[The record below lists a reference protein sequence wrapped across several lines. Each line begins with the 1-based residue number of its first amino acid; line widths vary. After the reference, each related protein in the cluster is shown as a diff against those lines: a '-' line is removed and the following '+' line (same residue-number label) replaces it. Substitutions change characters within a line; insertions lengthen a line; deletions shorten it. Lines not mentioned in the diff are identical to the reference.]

1 MINMQC
7 YKGNCCKSTIRKQCR
22 WYVGTLLCYHYHIML
37 LRSTFRVHSKR
48 APSLIQQS
56 LKLSTTLLASQ
67 NRFLSTTLRL
77 RHERPD
83 ASISKGSS
91 ADTDINAQPI
101 TPRILKIVPN
111 TSDIVELE
119 KQDELIKKRRKL
131 AKEITEMKKYK
142 PISPGIRWFR
152 QPIYTHLFKGRPIK
166 NLTKIKKNHGG
177 RNNTGRITVRHRGGG
192 HKRRLRLV
200 DFMRIKPGVQLVK
213 RIEYDPNRT
222 AHIALLEHQ
231 TTKELSYI
239 IACDGLR
246 TGDSV
251 ESYRH
256 SIPED
261 LLKEMGGKVD
271 LAILSVKTAQ
281 RGNCLPISMIP
292 IGTVVHNVGITPVGP
307 AKFCRSAGTYARII
321 SKIPEKKKA
330 VVRLQ
335 SGEHRYVSLEACA
348 TIGIVSNIDHQ
359 NSSLGKAGRSR
370 WLGIRPTVRGVAMNK
385 SDHPLGGGR
394 GKSKS
399 NKLSMSPWGQLSKG
413 YKTRRGKNQNRMKVK
428 DRPRGKQK
436 RL

>member
-1 MINMQC
+1 MLMLQYGLKLRMATKPNMSRSL
-7 YKGNCCKSTIRKQCR
+7 GIVS
-22 WYVGTLLCYHYHIML
+22 TLLKTRQFSMISPLYNNIPN
-37 LRSTFRVHSKR
+37 STVTAK
-48 APSLIQQS
+48 PV
-56 LKLSTTLLASQ
+56 
-67 NRFLSTTLRL
+67 
-77 RHERPD
+77 ED
-83 ASISKGSS
+83 ISE
-91 ADTDINAQPI
+91 PI

-111 TSDIVELE
+111 TTDIVELE
-119 KQDELIKKRRKL
+119 KQDMLIKRRRKL
-131 AKEITEMKKYK
+131 SKEVTEMKKYK
-142 PISPGIRWFR
+142 PVSPGVRWYR
-152 QPIYTHLFKGRPIK
+152 HPVYPYLHKGRPIRY
-166 NLTKIKKNHGG
+166 LTTIKKNHGG
-177 RNNTGRITVRHRGGG
+177 RNNTGQITVRHRGGG

-200 DFMRIKPGVQLVK
+200 DFHRMEAGKHNVV

-222 AHIALLEHQ
+222 AHIALLKSQ
-231 TTKELSYI
+231 NSKKLSYI

-246 TGDSV
+246 AGDIV
-251 ESYRH
+251 ESYR
-256 SIPED
+256 SGIPQS
-261 LLKEMGGKVD
+261 LLEEMGGKID
-271 LAILSVKTAQ
+271 PAILSVKTAQ

-321 SKIPEKKKA
+321 SKIPEKKRA

-335 SGEHRYVSLEACA
+335 SGEHRYVSLDACA

-359 NSSLGKAGRSR
+359 NGSLGKAGRSR

-436 RL
+436 RA